1 VTDDPPSCEPEF
13 PLAGF
18 LYTHRGPCI
27 VLSSG
32 PFCLVHPWQAALFE
46 QLIFDQTLELRLQ
59 GWRISGQTADAGDGA
74 GPEIPAVLQAEPPDP
89 ICLGQQHDAWSHV
102 PPNPR
107 AMQQVHSDF
116 VDAGGDGGGAVQ
128 AEPPDPIC
136 LGQQHDAWS
145 HVPPNPRVM
154 QQVHS
159 DFVDAGGDGGGA
171 VQAEPPDPICLGQQH
186 DAWSHVPPNPRVM
199 QQAHSGFVVWARTAT
214 ATTSTASIVC
224 AVPRSIS
231 RCISRRRRSGCWHGT
246 CLHQCSE
253 HWLLCY
259 TLYTVQLYN
268 CRVT

>member
-154 QQVHS
+154 QQ
-159 DFVDAGGDGGGA
+159 
-171 VQAEPPDPICLGQQH
+171 
-186 DAWSHVPPNPRVM
+186 
-199 QQAHSGFVVWARTAT
+199 AHSGFVVWARTAT
-214 ATTSTASIVC
+214 ATTSTASIAC

-231 RCISRRRRSGCWHGT
+231 RCISRRRRSGCWHLPAPMFRT
-246 CLHQCSE
+246 LAALLHC
-253 HWLLCY
+253 
-259 TLYTVQLYN
+259 TTVQL
-268 CRVT
+268 